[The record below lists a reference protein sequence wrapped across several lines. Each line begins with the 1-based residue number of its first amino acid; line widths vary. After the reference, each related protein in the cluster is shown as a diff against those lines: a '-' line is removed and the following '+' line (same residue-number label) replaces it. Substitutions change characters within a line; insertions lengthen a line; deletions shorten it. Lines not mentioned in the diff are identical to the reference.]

1 MVSQPK
7 TYYDVSNCKTRISVN
22 QGGTRSGKTYSI
34 LKVLVDYCWENKDC
48 GSYITICRR
57 TLPALKASAMR
68 DFMEIIQKEGYYS
81 EKYHNKSEQT
91 YELFGN
97 TVEFIS
103 LDQPQKVR
111 GRKRNILFINECNEI
126 DLESWMQLSL
136 RTTDKIILDY
146 NPSDEF
152 HWIYDKVMTRDDATF
167 FKSTYLDNPFLS
179 KSIIQEIER
188 LKETDSN
195 YWAVYGLGERG
206 KSRSLVFDNVG
217 QVDEIPENAKELSL
231 GLDFG
236 YSNDP
241 TALVKIYKRG
251 DELYFKQLI
260 YTTGLT
266 NQDISRELKALEITR
281 GAEIFADSAEPKSI
295 EEIYRTG
302 FNIKPTKK
310 GPDSIRIGIDLM
322 RTYKLFVTSD
332 SLDLIKEFRNYKYKE
347 DKNQKILN
355 EPIDN
360 FNHGI
365 DAIRYGLIMKLQK
378 PFSGEYAI
386 M

>member
-1 MVSQPK
+1 
-7 TYYDVSNCKTRISVN
+7 
-22 QGGTRSGKTYSI
+22 
-34 LKVLVDYCWENKDC
+34 
-48 GSYITICRR
+48 
-57 TLPALKASAMR
+57 MR

-81 EKYHNKSEQT
+81 EKYHNKSELT

-111 GRKRNILFINECNEI
+111 GRKRNVLFINEANEI
-126 DLESWMQLSL
+126 DLESWTQLSL
-136 RTTDKIILDY
+136 RTIDKIIIDY

-152 HWIYDKVMTRDDATF
+152 HWIYEKVITRDDATF
-167 FKSTYLDNPFLS
+167 YKSTYLDNPFLS
-179 KSIIQEIER
+179 DSIIQEIER

-195 YWAVYGLGERG
+195 YWKVYGLGERG

-217 QVDEIPENAKELSL
+217 QVDEIPQNAKELCL

-241 TALVKIYKRG
+241 TSLVKIYKRG

-281 GAEIFADSAEPKSI
+281 AAEIFADSAEPKSI
-295 EEIYRTG
+295 EEIYRSG

-310 GPDSIRIGIDLM
+310 GKDSIKIGIDLM

-355 EPIDN
+355 EPIDLY
-360 FNHGI
+360 NHGI
-365 DAIRYGLIMKLQK
+365 DSIRYGLIMKLQK

-386 M
+386 I

>member
-1 MVSQPK
+1 MISQPK
-7 TYYDVSNCKTRISVN
+7 TYYDVSNCQTRISIN

-34 LKVLVDYCWENKDC
+34 IKVLIDYCWENK
-48 GSYITICRR
+48 GNNHIITICRR

-68 DFMEIIQKEGYYS
+68 DFFEIIQKENYYT
-81 EKYHNKSEQT
+81 EKHHNKSDGT
-91 YELFGN
+91 YLLFGN
-97 TVEFIS
+97 LVEFIS

-111 GRKRNILFINECNEI
+111 GRKRDILFINECNEI
-126 DLESWMQLSL
+126 DLESWVQLSL
-136 RTTDKIILDY
+136 RTRSKIIIDY

-152 HWIYDKVMTRDDATF
+152 HWIYEKVMTRDDATF
-167 FKSTYLDNPFLS
+167 YKTTYLDNPFLP
-179 KSIIQEIER
+179 KSVVQEIER

-195 YWAVYGLGERG
+195 YWAIYGLGERG

-217 QVDEIPENAKELSL
+217 QVDEVPENAKELCM

-241 TALVKIYKRG
+241 TCLVRIYKRG
-251 DELYFKQLI
+251 DELYFDQLI

-266 NQDISRELKALEITR
+266 NQDISTELKILEITR
-281 GAEIFADSAEPKSI
+281 AAEIFADSAEPKSI
-295 EEIYRTG
+295 EEIHRTG

-322 RTYKLFVTSD
+322 RTYKLFVTSSSTD
-332 SLDLIKEFRNYKYKE
+332 IIKEFRNYKYKE

-355 EPIDN
+355 EPLDK
-360 FNHGI
+360 FNHSI
-365 DAIRYGLIMKLQK
+365 DAIRYGLIMKLQQ
-378 PFSGEYAI
+378 PFSGQYEV

>member
-7 TYYDVSNCKTRISVN
+7 TYYDVSNCKTRISIN

-34 LKVLVDYCWENKDC
+34 LKVLVDYCWENKNS
-48 GSYITICRR
+48 GSIITICRR

-68 DFMEIIQKEGYYS
+68 DFMEIIQKENYYS
-81 EKYHNKSEQT
+81 EKHHNKSEQT

-97 TVEFIS
+97 LIEFIS

-111 GRKRNILFINECNEI
+111 GRKRNVLFINEANEI
-126 DLESWMQLSL
+126 DLESWTQLSL

-152 HWIYDKVMTRDDATF
+152 HWIYDKVMNREDATF
-167 FKSTYLDNPFLS
+167 YKSTYLDNPFLS
-179 KSIIQEIER
+179 DSIIQEIER

-195 YWAVYGLGERG
+195 YWKVYGLGERG

-217 QVDEIPENAKELSL
+217 QVDEIPQNAKELCL

-281 GAEIFADSAEPKSI
+281 AAEIFADSAEPKSI
-295 EEIYRTG
+295 EEIYRSG

-310 GPDSIRIGIDLM
+310 GKDSIKIGIDLM

-355 EPIDN
+355 EPIDLY
-360 FNHGI
+360 NHGI
-365 DAIRYGLIMKLQK
+365 DSIRYGLIMKLQK

-386 M
+386 I

>member
-7 TYYDVSNCKTRISVN
+7 TYYDVSNCKTRISIN

-34 LKVLVDYCWENKDC
+34 LKVLVDYCWENKNS
-48 GSYITICRR
+48 GSIITICRR

-68 DFMEIIQKEGYYS
+68 DFMEIIQKENYYS
-81 EKYHNKSEQT
+81 EKHHNKSEQT

-97 TVEFIS
+97 LVEFIS

-111 GRKRNILFINECNEI
+111 GRKRNVLFINEANEI
-126 DLESWMQLSL
+126 DLESWTQLSL

-152 HWIYDKVMTRDDATF
+152 HWIYDKVMNREDATF
-167 FKSTYLDNPFLS
+167 YKSTYLDNPFLS
-179 KSIIQEIER
+179 DSIIEEIER

-195 YWAVYGLGERG
+195 YWAIYGLGERG

-217 QVDEIPENAKELSL
+217 QVDEIPQNAKELCL

-241 TALVKIYKRG
+241 TSLVRIYKRG

-281 GAEIFADSAEPKSI
+281 AAEIFADSAEPKSI
-295 EEIYRTG
+295 EEIYRSG

-310 GPDSIRIGIDLM
+310 GKDSIKIGIDLM
-322 RTYKLFVTSD
+322 RTYKLYVTSD

-355 EPIDN
+355 EPIDLY
-360 FNHGI
+360 NHGI
-365 DAIRYGLIMKLQK
+365 DSIRYGLIMKLQK

-386 M
+386 I

>member
-1 MVSQPK
+1 LVSQPK
-7 TYYDVSNCKTRISVN
+7 TYYDVSNCKTRISIN

-34 LKVLVDYCWENKDC
+34 LKVLVDYCWENKNS
-48 GSYITICRR
+48 GSIITICRR

-68 DFMEIIQKEGYYS
+68 DFMEIIQKENYYS
-81 EKYHNKSEQT
+81 EKHHNKSEQT

-97 TVEFIS
+97 LIEFIS

-111 GRKRNILFINECNEI
+111 GRKRNVLFINEANEI
-126 DLESWMQLSL
+126 DLESWTQLSL

-152 HWIYDKVMTRDDATF
+152 HWIYDKVMNREDATF
-167 FKSTYLDNPFLS
+167 YKSTYLDNPFLS
-179 KSIIQEIER
+179 DSIIQEIER

-195 YWAVYGLGERG
+195 YWKVYGLGERG

-217 QVDEIPENAKELSL
+217 QVDEIPQNAKELCL

-241 TALVKIYKRG
+241 TSLVRIYKRG

-295 EEIYRTG
+295 EEIYRSG

-310 GPDSIRIGIDLM
+310 GKDSIKIGIDLM

-355 EPIDN
+355 EPIDLY
-360 FNHGI
+360 NHGI
-365 DAIRYGLIMKLQK
+365 DSIRYGLIMKLQK
-378 PFSGEYAI
+378 PFSGDYAI
-386 M
+386 I